1 MTNYI
6 GNYDHHNTFGGNI
19 YASDFDMSYVG
30 TRNIAGRIMSDWK
43 FDRDCQENIK
53 GRKTK
58 ENIQDA

>member
-6 GNYDHHNTFGGNI
+6 GNYDHNTFGGNI
-19 YASDFDMSYVG
+19 YESDFDISYVG

-43 FDRDCQENIK
+43 FDRGCQENIK

>member
-1 MTNYI
+1 MTNYT
-6 GNYDHHNTFGGNI
+6 GNYDHSTYGGKI
-19 YASDFDMSYVG
+19 YSSDFDMNYVG
-30 TRNIAGRIMSDWK
+30 TRNIAGRIISDWI

>member
-6 GNYDHHNTFGGNI
+6 GNYDHSTYGGKI
-19 YASDFDMSYVG
+19 YNSDFDMNYVG
-30 TRNIAGRIMSDWK
+30 TRNIASRIMSDWK